1 MLIPAEEAKAME
13 GAQRALRMISFL
25 LLLQIVALVVG
36 FVLVYRTQLA
46 IVQRLDTIR
55 QEMQT
60 TNQHMSDL
68 KTGLQRLIPGI

>member
-1 MLIPAEEAKAME
+1 ME
-13 GAQRALRMISFL
+13 GAQRALRMIPFL

-60 TNQHMSDL
+60 TNQHMNDL

>member
-1 MLIPAEEAKAME
+1 ME
-13 GAQRALRMISFL
+13 GIRQAVRVVSVIL
-25 LLLQIVALVVG
+25 LVQLVALVVG
-36 FVLVYRTQLA
+36 FLLIYRTQLQ

-60 TNQHMSDL
+60 TNQHMHDL

>member
-1 MLIPAEEAKAME
+1 ME